1 MYRLNALKSVRWLM
15 LAAVTS
21 WIAACHKWV
30 PLDPLASGLEAQA
43 ALSAADRSELQF
55 HMVDGTVKKG
65 KLVEFAGDSV
75 TIGSSAGVPGVV
87 QLEAVSSAAA
97 REWNGTGTAILVGG
111 GVLLGILIGASLAT
125 PFP

>member
-30 PLDPLASGLEAQA
+30 PLEPLVSGLEAQA
-43 ALSAADRSELQF
+43 ALATADRSERQLQ
-55 HMVDGTVKKG
+55 MADGTVKKG

-75 TIGSSAGVPGVV
+75 SISSSAGPPAVV
-87 QLEAVSSAAA
+87 GLESVVSADV
-97 REWNGTGTAILVGG
+97 REWNGTGTSILVAG
-111 GVLLGILIGASLAT
+111 GVLLAIMIGASLAS
-125 PFP
+125 PW